1 MRKTRAV
8 EVDGDRLFET
18 SPEKEASVVAT
29 AQGITMPESRKNHG
43 PPCAVCGRRAGY
55 APKDRFGF
63 PDPNPETPLAEMKSC
78 PDCGLLSVCPDCLH
92 EGDCCEVAHGHTGK

>member
-29 AQGITMPESRKNHG
+29 AH
-43 PPCAVCGRRAGY
+43 Y

-63 PDPNPETPLAEMKSC
+63 PDWTAYRVS
-78 PDCGLLSVCPDCLH
+78 SCLH
-92 EGDCCEVAHGHTGK
+92 EGDCCEVAHGHTERRN